1 MKTEIKLK
9 KLFELISVLGLAYG
23 EEMDRLSFIG
33 MVGILDPPRTG
44 VAEAIR
50 TLNGSGVQ
58 VKMVTGDAE
67 DTAIAIGKHFN

>member
-1 MKTEIKLK
+1 MN
-9 KLFELISVLGLAYG
+9 
-23 EEMDRLSFIG
+23 RLSFIG

-50 TLNGSGVQ
+50 TLSGSGVQ

-67 DTAIAIGKHFN
+67 DTAIAIGNHFD